1 MKLIITGCEHV
12 GKTTL
17 AGGVSRWLAD
27 ITGYS
32 RSFHD
37 HSARTASCSCA

>member
-1 MKLIITGCEHV
+1 MRLIITGCEHV

-17 AGGVSRWLAD
+17 AAGVSRWLAD
-27 ITGYS
+27 LTGYS

-37 HSARTASCSCA
+37 H